1 LVRRFAF
8 FAILISCLSSGLST
22 THTLYMTF
30 ARKAN
35 RLALKLAVPLAGDK
49 RNVTALMSRYKNA
62 LLARW

>member
-1 LVRRFAF
+1 
-8 FAILISCLSSGLST
+8 
-22 THTLYMTF
+22 MTF